1 MANNYAIVR
10 HQKRYGPSQ
19 VDGIWEENIRSI
31 PCKNVDENRSHLNF
45 TVEILKE
52 FKNIAPTTLGNIEMQ
67 YIARM
72 DPHYNISPG
81 GELGHY
87 KTDIKKAG

>member
-1 MANNYAIVR
+1 MSAEKRFKAHRDEAIKESKGNKKAKSYLHSAMNY
-10 HQKRYGPSQ
+10 HGH
-19 VDGIWEENIRSI
+19 E
-31 PCKNVDENRSHLNF
+31 NF